1 MDVFTASG
9 SPDPKVPFLVQN
21 TPAGEFCHGVVAVAS
36 GELTGVR
43 DGNIV
48 PGKGKRRRIREEELA
63 VRRVVLAGTRRFG
76 RVVSSVVVALV
87 FLSVLAACGAEAPGG
102 GDRLSIAT
110 GGTGGVYYVYGGALA
125 DQITQ
130 NIDGIEAT
138 AEATSAS
145 VDNMNLIASES
156 SDIAFSLA
164 DTAADAVEGREDFE
178 GDPVPAQA
186 LAQLYINYTQIA
198 TTAGS
203 GINSVED
210 LRDKSVSVG
219 SPGSGTEVIALR
231 ILRAAGID
239 PDADID
245 RQQLGVDESVD
256 AVRDGTIDAFFWSGG
271 LPTGAVTDLATTDQI
286 VLLPST
292 DYLDTLRN
300 QYGEVYQQETIPA
313 GTYEGF
319 DQDVAVIGVPNY
331 LVVNEAMD
339 EELAFQIT
347 QLLFDQQDALAQ
359 AHPEARNLDI
369 GTAPQTPPLE
379 LHPGARR
386 YYEEAGG

>member
-1 MDVFTASG
+1 
-9 SPDPKVPFLVQN
+9 
-21 TPAGEFCHGVVAVAS
+21 
-36 GELTGVR
+36 
-43 DGNIV
+43 V
-48 PGKGKRRRIREEELA
+48 PGKGKRRWIREEELV
-63 VRRVVLAGTRRFG
+63 VRGVVLGGTRRFG
-76 RVVSSVVVALV
+76 RAVSGVVVALV
-87 FLSVLAACGAEAPGG
+87 FLSVLAACSAEPPGG
-102 GDRLSIAT
+102 GNRLSVAT

-130 NIDGIEAT
+130 NIDGVEAT
-138 AEATSAS
+138 AESTSAS

-156 SDIAFSLA
+156 SDIAFTLA

-186 LAQLYINYTQIA
+186 LAQLYLNYTQIA

-203 GINSVED
+203 GIDSVED
-210 LRDKSVSVG
+210 LRDRSVSVG

-231 ILRAAGID
+231 VLRAAGID
-239 PDADID
+239 PDSDID

-286 VLLPST
+286 VLLPSVE
-292 DYLDTLRN
+292 YLDALRG
-300 QYGEVYQQETIPA
+300 QYGEVYQEATIPA
-313 GTYEGF
+313 GTYEGLE
-319 DQDVAVIGVPNY
+319 QAVPVIAVPNY
-331 LVVNEAMD
+331 LVVNESMD
-339 EELAFQIT
+339 EELAYDIT
-347 QLLFDQQDALAQ
+347 KVLFDQQDALAE

-369 GTAPQTPPLE
+369 NTAPQTPPLE

-386 YYEEAGG
+386 YYDEG

>member
-1 MDVFTASG
+1 M
-9 SPDPKVPFLVQN
+9 Q
-21 TPAGEFCHGVVAVAS
+21 
-36 GELTGVR
+36 
-43 DGNIV
+43 
-48 PGKGKRRRIREEELA
+48 
-63 VRRVVLAGTRRFG
+63 RVILGGTRRFG
-76 RVVSSVVVALV
+76 RIVAGAVGALII
-87 FLSVLAACGAEAPGG
+87 LAVLAACGAEAPGG
-102 GDRLSIAT
+102 GNRLSIAT

-130 NIDGIEAT
+130 NIDGVEAT

-145 VDNMNLIASES
+145 VDNMNLIAGES

-164 DTAADAVEGREDFE
+164 DTAADAVVGREDFE
-178 GDPVPAQA
+178 GEQVPAQA

-203 GINSVED
+203 GINSIED

-231 ILRAAGID
+231 VLRAAGID

-271 LPTGAVTDLATTDQI
+271 LPTGAVTDLATTNQI
-286 VLLPST
+286 VLLPSV
-292 DYLDTLRN
+292 DYLSPLQQ
-300 QYGEVYQQETIPA
+300 QYGDVYQQEIIPA

-331 LVVNEAMD
+331 LVVNESMD
-339 EELAFQIT
+339 EQMAYDIT
-347 QLLFDQQDALAQ
+347 RILFEQQDALAE
-359 AHPEARNLDI
+359 AHPEANNLDI
-369 GTAPQTPPLE
+369 NTAPQTPPLE
-379 LHPGARR
+379 LHPGAQR
-386 YYEEAGG
+386 YYDEAAG

>member
-1 MDVFTASG
+1 M
-9 SPDPKVPFLVQN
+9 
-21 TPAGEFCHGVVAVAS
+21 H
-36 GELTGVR
+36 
-43 DGNIV
+43 
-48 PGKGKRRRIREEELA
+48 
-63 VRRVVLAGTRRFG
+63 RVILGGTRRFG
-76 RVVSSVVVALV
+76 RIVAGVVVALII
-87 FLSVLAACGAEAPGG
+87 LLVLAACGAEAPGAG
-102 GDRLSIAT
+102 NRLSIAT

-130 NIDGIEAT
+130 NIDGVEAT

-145 VDNMNLIASES
+145 VDNMNLIAGES

-178 GDPVPAQA
+178 GEQVPAQA

-203 GINSVED
+203 GINSIED
-210 LRDKSVSVG
+210 LRDTSVSVG

-231 ILRAAGID
+231 VLRAAGID

-300 QYGEVYQQETIPA
+300 QYGEVYQEETIPA
-313 GTYEGF
+313 GTYEGL

-379 LHPGARR
+379 LHPGAQR
-386 YYEEAGG
+386 YYEEAGC